1 MKRLV
6 FFVVIGVVALFAA
19 ATDRLYMEDFTIQ
32 AGKTVQ
38 VSLILENSTQYTAFQ
53 TDLYLPEGLSIEK
66 EDGDYAFEL
75 TSRKSRDHVIVSHDM
90 PDGAIRIMSY
100 SMNVNPFSGNDGAL
114 VTFNITA
121 SDAFTEDAI
130 IELKNTLFTNMNDQ
144 ELTFNDETCTVTQ
157 TATSLRGDVDDNGS
171 VNISDV
177 TALIDYLLTSNAN
190 GISLDGA
197 DCDQD
202 GSINISDVTSLI
214 DYLLTGHWSEP

>member
-1 MKRLV
+1 MKRVAL
-6 FFVVIGVVALFAA
+6 FVVLGVVALFAA

-32 AGKTVQ
+32 AGETVE
-38 VSLILENSTQYTAFQ
+38 VSLILQNATQYTAFQ

-75 TSRKSRDHVIVSHDM
+75 TSRKSRDHFIASHDM

-121 SDAFTEDAI
+121 CDTFTEDAI

-144 ELTFNDETCTVTQ
+144 ELTFNDETCNV
-157 TATSLRGDVDDNGS
+157 AIKLKD
-171 VNISDV
+171 
-177 TALIDYLLTSNAN
+177 
-190 GISLDGA
+190 
-197 DCDQD
+197 
-202 GSINISDVTSLI
+202 
-214 DYLLTGHWSEP
+214 LTGEIIIS